1 MIGRGWLTAGFLGYG
16 AISALGALLIRRHEV
31 VDLSEAVPPGSYT
44 QIDGQQV
51 HFVEAGSGP
60 PALLIHGFGASTFS
74 FRETIPAL
82 SPRYAVAALDLPGF
96 GYSDRA
102 AEQRLSS
109 TAQAEIVAQFMRQRG
124 MEDSLVVAHSLGGAV
139 ALRMAHAHPDLV
151 SRLVLVSTIHPNLS
165 FMGSRRAILARPLL
179 PLLPFITGVARLLG
193 LRTMRR
199 AVHDPAFL
207 TPAILAGY
215 DRPARIR
222 GSQAAVRRM
231 FLDAA
236 DDTAID
242 LGQIQAPTLLLWGES
257 DGLLPLSIGRRLLEE
272 IPDARLE
279 VVEEAG
285 HLLLEERPAAANAA
299 LLHWLEETEGAAPGS
314 ARR

>member
-1 MIGRGWLTAGFLGYG
+1 MIGLRWLTAGFLGYG
-16 AISALGALLIRRHEV
+16 ALSALSALLVRRHEV
-31 VDLSEAVPPGSYT
+31 IDLDEAVPPGAYT
-44 QIDGQQV
+44 EIDGQRV

-60 PALLIHGFGASTFS
+60 PAVLIHGYGASTFS

-82 SPRYAVAALDLPGF
+82 SPRYTVAALDLPGF
-96 GYSDRA
+96 GYTDRS
-102 AEQRLSS
+102 AERRLSS
-109 TAQAEIVAQFMRQRG
+109 TAQAEVVAQFMRQRG
-124 MEDSLVVAHSLGGAV
+124 MADALVVAHSMGGGV
-139 ALRMAHAHPDLV
+139 ALRLALAHPDLV
-151 SRLVLVSTIHPNLS
+151 SRLVLVASMHPNLS
-165 FMGSRRAILARPLL
+165 FMGRRRAILARPLM
-179 PLLPFITGVARLLG
+179 PLLGFATALARLFG

-199 AVHDPAFL
+199 AVHDPNFL

-222 GSQAAVRRM
+222 GSQAAVRRIV
-231 FLDAA
+231 LDAA
-236 DDTAID
+236 HDDEID
-242 LGQIQAPTLLLWGES
+242 LGQIQAPTLLLWGQS

-299 LLHWLEETEGAAPGS
+299 LLRWLEETEEAAPSS

>member
-1 MIGRGWLTAGFLGYG
+1 MIGRGWLTAGVVGYG
-16 AISALGALLIRRHEV
+16 AISALGAILIQRHEV
-31 VDLSEAVPPGSYT
+31 VDLGEAVPPGAYLE
-44 QIDGQQV
+44 INGQQV
-51 HFVEAGSGP
+51 HFIEAGSGP

-96 GYSDRA
+96 GYSDRSTKR
-102 AEQRLSS
+102 RLSS
-109 TAQAEIVAQFMRQRG
+109 TAQAELVAQFMRQRG

-139 ALRMAHAHPDLV
+139 ALRLAHTYPELV
-151 SRLVLVSTIHPNLS
+151 SRLVLVGTMHPNLS
-165 FMGSRRAILARPLL
+165 FMGPRRAILARPLM
-179 PLLPFITGVARLLG
+179 PLVPFITGVARLLG

-236 DDTAID
+236 EDDAID
-242 LGQIQAPTLLLWGES
+242 LGRIQAPTLLLWGKS
-257 DGLLPLSIGRRLLEE
+257 DGLLPLAIGRRLLEE

-299 LLHWLEETEGAAPGS
+299 LLHWLEETEGAARGS
-314 ARR
+314 SRR